1 MVPLPI
7 GNHTAPDSEKHQMYL
22 SVADDWEEEIIDIL
36 NDNKLITKH
45 IALGL
50 DAIRKHKVRE
60 DTLWDAYIVRLL
72 TFKES

>member
-1 MVPLPI
+1 
-7 GNHTAPDSEKHQMYL
+7 MYL

-50 DAIRKHKVRE
+50 DAIRKHKVRKIPYGM
-60 DTLWDAYIVRLL
+60 LI
-72 TFKES
+72 